1 METDKGI
8 RLNLGCGYNR
18 LEGWLNAD
26 ASPYSAAD
34 RVMEAQ
40 DLEFGASSVEEVK
53 ALQLVEHLGFFRTK
67 YFLSECWRVLKPGGR
82 LTIETPD
89 VDAAFRAY
97 LAGGHSEKESA
108 LGWIFGPESPGMH
121 HLYCFPRELLAEL
134 LAEAGFSVEKQEG
147 FLFQPSRPALRFSAV
162 KKEGEKAALNSALRR
177 RLLDRGLAAFTREE
191 ESAGLELA
199 VRRLVA
205 GGGNSAAELEQALIS
220 APAALEYFALVEEN
234 EPRPSREAAACG
246 RLASWSAQGR
256 LAAAFLEGLRGG
268 LDENAAFSAA
278 ESLGRRLLAA
288 ALEGGVEPPGPR
300 PLNGAPAAF
309 TFGAVSAWAFREK
322 AGGRR

>member
-1 METDKGI
+1 MGTEQGI

-34 RVMEAQ
+34 RLMEAQ
-40 DLEFGASSVEEVK
+40 DLDFGNSSVEEVK

-82 LTIETPD
+82 LTLETPD
-89 VDAAFRAY
+89 VDGTFRAY
-97 LAGGHSEKESA
+97 LAGGHAEKEAA
-108 LGWIFGPESPGMH
+108 LGWLFGPESPGMH

-134 LAEAGFSVEKQEG
+134 LEEAGFSVTGVDG

-162 KKEGEKAALNSALRR
+162 KKDGERAALNSALRR

-205 GGGNSAAELEQALIS
+205 SGGNSAAELEQALIS
-220 APAALEYFALVEEN
+220 APAALEYFTLTEEN

-246 RLASWSAQGR
+246 RLAAWSLQGR
-256 LAAAFLEGLRGG
+256 LAAAFLEGLRRG
-268 LDENAAFSAA
+268 LDEAAAFA
-278 ESLGRRLLAA
+278 EAEALGRRLLTA
-288 ALEGGVEPPGPR
+288 ALEGGAEPEGPR
-300 PLNGAPAAF
+300 PLNGAPGAF